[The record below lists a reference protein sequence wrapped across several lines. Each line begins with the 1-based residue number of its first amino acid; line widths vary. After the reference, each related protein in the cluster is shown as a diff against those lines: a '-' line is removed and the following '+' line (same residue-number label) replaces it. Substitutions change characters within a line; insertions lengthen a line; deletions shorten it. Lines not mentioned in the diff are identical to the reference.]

1 MIDRAKSIALIGAR
15 GCGKTTVGRILANL
29 LGGECVDTDALVAD
43 GAGRSI
49 AEVFATEGEAGFRK
63 RESQAVREVLE
74 KLPAVMSVGGGAV
87 LHQENVDALR
97 AVAVL
102 VWLTAPAEVL
112 WQRISTD
119 PATASSRPLL
129 TDQSGFEEVRQL
141 LEERT
146 PLYQR
151 AAEFRIETVDRDP
164 KEIAEEIARRVLPPG
179 VIDGRTNAQG
189 RRC

>member
-179 VIDGRTNAQG
+179 VMDGRTNAQG